1 MLALCALPV
10 DTSAGVSLLG
20 QDGELGHLS
29 WNTFV
34 LISGSLEDKQF
45 QPKET
50 LVFIRLVKY
59 ALQAL
64 DIYTLQVA
72 APGHAQ
78 TRNAA

>member
-1 MLALCALPV
+1 MGQGAGFAL
-10 DTSAGVSLLG
+10 SQS
-20 QDGELGHLS
+20 
-29 WNTFV
+29 V
-34 LISGSLEDKQF
+34 LCNFYASGSLEDKQF

-64 DIYTLQVA
+64 DIYTLQITSLS
-72 APGHAQ
+72 HAQ